1 MLKIAENL
9 LRMESD
15 CILDLIPRLDEK
27 FEEAVNLMLNCR
39 GRVVVTGMGK
49 SGIIAH
55 KIAATMAST
64 GTPAFFMH
72 PAEGIHG
79 DLGMVTAQDVILAI
93 SNSGET
99 AELLNI
105 FPSIR
110 RIGAKIISMS
120 GNVPSTLSDNSDVP
134 LNVHVKQEACPLNL
148 APTTST
154 TAALALGD
162 ALAVALMHMR
172 KFTSDEF
179 AVFHPG
185 GSLGRKLL
193 LTVGNIMHKEDD
205 LPLIGADKIIQE
217 AIFVITDK
225 GMGAALVVDEQGKL
239 QGLLTDGDIRRALAR
254 GLEFIKQ
261 PVSELMTKEP
271 RTITANK
278 LAAEALCVMENNK
291 PRPITVLPVV
301 DNEGKVQGL
310 LHMTDLLK
318 QGVV

>member
-1 MLKIAENL
+1 MLNIAKEVL
-9 LRMESD
+9 KMEAD
-15 CILDLIPRLDEK
+15 CIMELIPRLDSN
-27 FEEAVNLMLNCR
+27 FETAVNMMLACR
-39 GRVVVTGMGK
+39 GRIVVTGMGK

-64 GTPAFFMH
+64 GTPALFLH

-79 DLGMVTAQDVILAI
+79 DLGMITEHDVVLAI

-99 AELLNI
+99 AEILNI
-105 FPSIR
+105 LPSIR
-110 RIGAKIISMS
+110 RIGAKVISMS
-120 GNVPSTLSDNSDVP
+120 GNVPSTLSENSDVS
-134 LNVHVKQEACPLNL
+134 LNVHVAQEACPLNL

-162 ALAVALMHMR
+162 ALAVALMR
-172 KFTSDEF
+172 LRNFTSKDF

-193 LTVGNIMHKEDD
+193 LTVGRIMHKEEE
-205 LPLIGADKIIQE
+205 LPVVTAQQIIQE
-217 AIFVITDK
+217 ALFVITDK
-225 GMGAALVVDEQGKL
+225 GLGAALVVDEQGKL

-261 PVSELMTKEP
+261 PVCNIMTKMP
-271 RTITANK
+271 RTITSNK
-278 LAAEALCVMENNK
+278 LAAEALYVMEHNQ

-301 DNEGKVQGL
+301 DSEGKVEGL